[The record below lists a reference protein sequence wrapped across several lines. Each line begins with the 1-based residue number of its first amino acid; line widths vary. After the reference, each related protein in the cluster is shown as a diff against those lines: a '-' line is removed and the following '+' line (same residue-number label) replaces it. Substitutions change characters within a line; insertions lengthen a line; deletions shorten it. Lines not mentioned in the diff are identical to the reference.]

1 MFRWLSQSSLLPG
14 EAPPSG
20 SLCELLEGVRANS
33 HQYGRPASHPCS
45 RDFRWWQRRC
55 NRHRPPWGGS
65 RGVRPRLCGTVRLS
79 GTGREGPR
87 FHSAEPCSFLSR
99 KRPPRRHQVQVLGR
113 HFHPVADV
121 LVLKEVAHLKMLR
134 QVSSEQQPGS
144 WGFTTPQGRG
154 SPSVSAQRRQRGRE
168 CFIRNSVPTLC
179 AARETLGS

>member
-1 MFRWLSQSSLLPG
+1 MFTRFPVVAEALQTTQAALRGAPVESGPGSAGRCARQGQEGKGLVFTALSP
-14 EAPPSG
+14 APSCPESG
-20 SLCELLEGVRANS
+20 L
-33 HQYGRPASHPCS
+33 H
-45 RDFRWWQRRC
+45 
-55 NRHRPPWGGS
+55 
-65 RGVRPRLCGTVRLS
+65 T
-79 GTGREGPR
+79 
-87 FHSAEPCSFLSR
+87 
-99 KRPPRRHQVQVLGR
+99 RHQVQVLGR

-154 SPSVSAQRRQRGRE
+154 SPSVSAQRRQHGRE